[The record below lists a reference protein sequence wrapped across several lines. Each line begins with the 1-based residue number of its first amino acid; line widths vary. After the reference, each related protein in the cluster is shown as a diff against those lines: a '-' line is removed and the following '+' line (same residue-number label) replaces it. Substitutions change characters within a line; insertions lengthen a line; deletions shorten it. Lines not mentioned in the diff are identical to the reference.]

1 MPKPPKILPIA
12 AAIADATPLP
22 DGTATRTGL
31 THGLERDTLRSSNAT
46 KRTRKSMSRRRGQ
59 NGHIEK
65 SGRWYV
71 VRFWMDVAGQEK
83 RVHKRERICPV
94 AGLGSMTE
102 SARERRAKEIVQQSG
117 ADTVEHFERVVLS
130 VTGITFREQADTWY
144 AFMSNPRRQGKNGL
158 PTAQSTLDTWK
169 GIVERMKKEELGDIP
184 LSALVQDQQPVADF
198 ITKLVK
204 DGYEAKTIKNYFG
217 VMKMVVA
224 SAKDKS
230 TRKPLFPVAWD
241 NDVLLM
247 PRVNAK
253 KQNRPAFTDKQVS
266 QIVERA
272 EGQYRVLFAVLAASG
287 LRISELLGLRIENV
301 LDDCYRLRIIEQNY
315 AGRQEDRLKTA
326 NAERIV
332 ELHSTAAQLLRS
344 HIDQRTSGFVFENK
358 KHNALC
364 ATNIL
369 KRYLHPVLLGSGDK
383 PGVTGQKAGEH
394 AFRRYRDGYLRT
406 QNCPAGLLKYW
417 LGHSRNQ
424 DMSDLYDGSV
434 ADEAY
439 RLEMSEKM
447 GIGFEIPL
455 VVVPNVPS
463 CTDETK
469 TAAGAAAV
477 LSARS

>member
-1 MPKPPKILPIA
+1 MPKPPKISPIA
-12 AAIADATPLP
+12 AALAEAAALSDVTTT
-22 DGTATRTGL
+22 GTGL

-46 KRTRKSMSRRRGQ
+46 AKRTRKSMSRRRGQ

-65 SGRWYV
+65 SGRWFV
-71 VRFWMDVAGQEK
+71 VRFWQDVAGQKK
-83 RVHKRERICPV
+83 RALVRVRICPV
-94 AGLGSMTE
+94 SGVGSLNASE
-102 SARERRAKEIVQQSG
+102 RKRRAREIVQQSG
-117 ADTVEHFERVVLS
+117 ADTVEHFERTVLS
-130 VTGITFREQADTWY
+130 NSGITFGEQADMWY

-169 GIVERMKKEELGDIP
+169 GIVERIKEELGDIP
-184 LSALVQDQQPVADF
+184 LSTLVQDQQPVADF

-204 DGYEAKTIKNYFG
+204 DGYGAKTIKNYFG
-217 VMKMVVA
+217 VIKMVVA
-224 SAKDKS
+224 SAKDKA
-230 TRKPLFPVAWD
+230 TRKPLYPVAWD

-253 KQNRPAFTDKQVS
+253 KQNRPTFTDKQVS

-272 EGQYRVLFAVLAASG
+272 EGQYKLLFAVLAASG

-301 LDDCYRLRIIEQNY
+301 LDDCYRLRIIEKNY
-315 AGRQEDRLKTA
+315 AGRQEDRLKTV

-369 KRYLHPVLLGSGDK
+369 KRYLHPILLGSDGK

-406 QNCPAGLLKYW
+406 QGCPAGLLKYW
-417 LGHSRNQ
+417 LGHSRTEE
-424 DMSDLYDGSV
+424 MSDLYDGSV
-434 ADEAY
+434 HDEAY
-439 RLEMSEKM
+439 RMEMAEKL
-447 GIGFEIPL
+447 GTGFVL
-455 VVVPNVPS
+455 S
-463 CTDETK
+463 CTDCTEKEKEAT
-469 TAAGAAAV
+469 GAVA
-477 LSARS
+477 SK

>member
-1 MPKPPKILPIA
+1 
-12 AAIADATPLP
+12 
-22 DGTATRTGL
+22 
-31 THGLERDTLRSSNAT
+31 
-46 KRTRKSMSRRRGQ
+46 MSRRRGQ
-59 NGHIEK
+59 EGHIEK
-65 SGRWYV
+65 SGKWFV
-71 VRFWMDVAGQEK
+71 VRYWKDIAGQEK
-83 RVHKRERICPV
+83 RQHVRERICPV
-94 AGLGSMTE
+94 SGLGSLSA
-102 SARERRAKEIVQQSG
+102 SARKRRAREIVQASG
-117 ADTVEHFERVVLS
+117 ADTQQLFDRVVLS
-130 VTGITFREQADTWY
+130 NVGITFGEQADAWY
-144 AFMSNPRRQGKNGL
+144 DLMSNPRRQGRNGL

-169 GIVERMKKEELGDIP
+169 GIVQRLKQELGDVP
-184 LSALVQDQQPVADF
+184 LSALVDDQQPVADF
-198 ITKLVK
+198 ITRSVK
-204 DGYEAKTIKNYFG
+204 VGYGAKTIKNYFG
-217 VMKMVVA
+217 VIKMIVA

-247 PRVNAK
+247 PRVNSK
-253 KQNRPAFTDKQVS
+253 RQKRPTFTDKQVS

-272 EGQYRVLFAVLAASG
+272 EGQYGTLFAVLAASG

-301 LDDCYRLRIIEQNY
+301 TDDCYRLHIIEQNY

-332 ELHSTAAQLLRS
+332 ELHSSVAQLLRE
-344 HIDQRTSGFVFENK
+344 HIGERTKGWVFENK
-358 KHNALC
+358 KHNPLC

-369 KRYLHPVLLGSGDK
+369 KRYLHPILLGSDDK

-434 ADEAY
+434 EDEAY
-439 RLEMSEKM
+439 RLEMSEKLAT
-447 GIGFEIPL
+447 GF
-455 VVVPNVPS
+455 VVPNVPS
-463 CTDETK
+463 CTEETK

>member
-1 MPKPPKILPIA
+1 
-12 AAIADATPLP
+12 
-22 DGTATRTGL
+22 
-31 THGLERDTLRSSNAT
+31 
-46 KRTRKSMSRRRGQ
+46 MSRRSGQ
-59 NGHIEK
+59 SGHVEK
-65 SGRWYV
+65 SGRWFV
-71 VRFWMDVAGQEK
+71 VRYWQDVPGQHK
-83 RVHKRERICPV
+83 RSHKRERICPV
-94 AGLGSMTE
+94 SGPGSLGK

-169 GIVERMKKEELGDIP
+169 GIVERMKEELGDIP

-301 LDDCYRLRIIEQNY
+301 FDDCYRLRIIEKNY

-358 KHNALC
+358 KHNAIC

-369 KRYLHPVLLGSGDK
+369 KRYLHPVLLGSDDK

-463 CTDETK
+463 CTEETK